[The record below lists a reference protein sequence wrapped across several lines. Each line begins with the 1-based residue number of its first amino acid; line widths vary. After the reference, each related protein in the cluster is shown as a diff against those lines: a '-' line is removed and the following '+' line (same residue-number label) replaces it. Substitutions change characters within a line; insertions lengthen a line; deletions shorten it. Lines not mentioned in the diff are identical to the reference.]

1 MEKEV
6 SIDFS
11 RLELTAANLA
21 TVMEDFSKKYKTED
35 IVKLKFVLNNNLIV
49 DTGKAFDALSQYPL
63 TDLELSLAGSTSYTD
78 STSLTIVLIL

>member
-11 RLELTAANLA
+11 RLELTAATLA
-21 TVMEDFSKKYKTED
+21 TVMEDFSKKYKAED

-63 TDLELSLAGSTSYTD
+63 TDLELSLAGNQ
-78 STSLTIVLIL
+78 

>member
-21 TVMEDFSKKYKTED
+21 TVMEDFSKKYKAED

-63 TDLELSLAGSTSYTD
+63 TDLELSLAGNQ
-78 STSLTIVLIL
+78 